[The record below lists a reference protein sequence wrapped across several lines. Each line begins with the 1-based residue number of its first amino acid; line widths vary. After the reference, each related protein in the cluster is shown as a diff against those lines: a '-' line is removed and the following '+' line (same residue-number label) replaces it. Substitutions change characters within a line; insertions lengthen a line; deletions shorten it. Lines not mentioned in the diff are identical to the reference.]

1 MTLTLAFAMR
11 LRLYDMVITELK
23 IVTLPKRRIWIPAI
37 LLVALTAYVALVVIG
52 NRTYRTI
59 ELEALGSE
67 PTRTQQDN
75 SLSVTAWNLGYG
87 GLGAE
92 SDFVTDG
99 GANLLP
105 PSREIVDKN
114 IQGIVSGLTSLKSDV
129 ILIQEAA
136 RPSFMTHGADTLGA
150 VNTELAGRDNV
161 FSADFTVRFTPS
173 HWSPQHGLFTSI
185 DLSGAT
191 REIVRLPLEPGYLM
205 GLSRRLYH
213 LQVVR
218 LPFPD
223 GEWSLINVHLS
234 AFDDGA
240 NVRLAQLRAVLDFAE
255 EEYAKGRYV
264 VIGGDWNLELAQP
277 GRSHTTKQEDL
288 FWLFPFPK
296 EELGK
301 GWRIAADAKVPSV
314 RTNERPYQ
322 RGENFT
328 TTIDGFVVSPNVEI
342 ESIEGIDLDFQ
353 YTDHQPVTVQLRAV
367 GQ

>member
-1 MTLTLAFAMR
+1 MTRT
-11 LRLYDMVITELK
+11 IQTGIK
-23 IVTLPKRRIWIPAI
+23 IVTQLKRRIWIPAI
-37 LLVALTAYVALVVIG
+37 LLIAVITYVALVVIG
-52 NRTYRTI
+52 NRAYRTI
-59 ELEALGSE
+59 ELEALGSA
-67 PTRTQQDN
+67 PTRTLQDN

-92 SDFVTDG
+92 SEFISDG
-99 GANLLP
+99 GTNFLP
-105 PSREIVDKN
+105 PSRKVVDKN
-114 IQGIVSGLTSLKSDV
+114 IKGIVSELKSLRSDV

-136 RPSFMTHGADTLGA
+136 RPSLTTHGADTLGA
-150 VNTELAGRDNV
+150 VNDELAGRDNV
-161 FSADFTVRFTPS
+161 FSADFTIRFTPS

-185 DLSGAT
+185 GVNRAT
-191 REIVRLPLEPGYLM
+191 REIVRLPLEPGYMM

-218 LPFPD
+218 LPFPG
-223 GEWSLINVHLS
+223 GEWSIINVHLS

-240 NVRLAQLRAVLDFAE
+240 NIRLAQLRAVLGFAE
-255 EEYAKGRYV
+255 DEYAKGRHV

-277 GRSHTTKQEDL
+277 GRQHTTKQEDL

-296 EELGK
+296 EELEQ
-301 GWRIAADAKVPSV
+301 GWRIAADEKIPSV

-342 ESIEGIDLDFQ
+342 ESVEGTDLDFQ
-353 YTDHQPVTVQLRAV
+353 YTDHQPVTVQLRAM